1 MECNHFDFVRFLLLV
16 SFHFQVMERKRS
28 HLPKKW
34 RFILHNREALE
45 GPFNQRW
52 MTQNKIKGKM
62 NCLLE
67 AMPFEHPEESSVFF
81 LYSFVFYPGHIF
93 SSLSKYCIMHESI
106 TTIFKE
112 TARYDW
118 NFILLYTITCFFL
131 SSIFSPR
138 RNKYY
143 FTAICI
149 HYTTR
154 IHKISNTC
162 PKIVM
167 TSHLT
172 DFSLHLPIFINLI
185 IILNLTRIV
194 NLDHSG

>member
-45 GPFNQRW
+45 GPFSQRW
-52 MTQNKIKGKM
+52 MTQNKIIGKM

-118 NFILLYTITCFFL
+118 NFILLYTITCFFYPP
-131 SSIFSPR
+131 SSHRGGINITSLQSVSTTQHVFIRSRILVRKSWWPVTWLTFL
-138 RNKYY
+138 Y
-143 FTAICI
+143 ICQ
-149 HYTTR
+149 Y
-154 IHKISNTC
+154 S
-162 PKIVM
+162 
-167 TSHLT
+167 
-172 DFSLHLPIFINLI
+172 
-185 IILNLTRIV
+185 
-194 NLDHSG
+194 